1 MKIFAIL
8 NNKEKISI
16 KGLNAIIGKQKRGK
30 KLSRNFHRWKIIHY
44 VYSENCPETVAK
56 NLEKRVPLKVKF
68 L

>member
-16 KGLNAIIGKQKRGK
+16 KGLNAIIGKQKEEKNCLGTFIGE
-30 KLSRNFHRWKIIHY
+30 KLST